1 MSEHGEAMRRPA
13 RASLPPRTR
22 KRWKIAAG
30 VAVAWVVLFAISGSV
45 TGATVLLIVL
55 AAFAV
60 VACFGLRALGVT
72 RDHPW
77 IQRIAARPWRDG
89 QEVLRI
95 ALKHLP
101 EVFVVTPSG
110 TLLAPNIVELRMNPG
125 DLHSLGE
132 RMEPAL
138 VMESA
143 TEVYL
148 EQVQEHGARFARPAP
163 AEVRMIVDPSVPPGR
178 YRLRQGQPVDAGLPG
193 APSPQP
199 SPQLAHAGAAPAGP
213 DSHVGAYPAGSDS
226 HVGAYPAGSDS
237 HVGAYPAGSDSRV
250 GAYPAGPDSRVG
262 AYPAGPDSHVGA
274 HPAVPDAHGR
284 PTPAFPE
291 PQVRCN
297 PAGDDGATVA
307 LKNRGWS
314 NGFGVPTVL
323 ERTGPAIPMLR
334 LVTGDEVAETRT
346 PGARAGRGPV
356 ELGLPEVPTV
366 SREHA
371 RFTFSGGQW
380 RIANLG
386 RNGLTVNGEPVTGEA
401 PVSDGDVVR
410 WGTRPDALSS
420 RVEIR

>member
-30 VAVAWVVLFAISGSV
+30 VALAWVVLFAISGSV
-45 TGATVLLIVL
+45 TGGTVLLIVL

-60 VACFGLRALGVT
+60 VAFFGLRALGVT

-110 TLLAPNIVELRMNPG
+110 TLLAPNIVELRMNPE
-125 DLHSLGE
+125 DLRSLGE

-213 DSHVGAYPAGSDS
+213 DS
-226 HVGAYPAGSDS
+226 
-237 HVGAYPAGSDSRV
+237 
-250 GAYPAGPDSRVG
+250 RVG

-274 HPAVPDAHGR
+274 YPAGPDSHVGAYPAGPDSHVGAYPAVPDAHGR

-291 PQVRCN
+291 PQVRGN

-346 PGARAGRGPV
+346 SGARAGRGPV

-386 RNGLTVNGEPVTGEA
+386 MNGLTVNGEPVTGEA

>member
-22 KRWKIAAG
+22 KRWKIAAC
-30 VAVAWVVLFAISGSV
+30 VALAWVVLFAISGSV
-45 TGATVLLIVL
+45 TGGTVLLIVL

-60 VACFGLRALGVT
+60 VAFFGLRALGVT

-110 TLLAPNIVELRMNPG
+110 TLLAPNIVELRMNPE

-213 DSHVGAYPAGSDS
+213 DFH
-226 HVGAYPAGSDS
+226 
-237 HVGAYPAGSDSRV
+237 
-250 GAYPAGPDSRVG
+250 VG

-274 HPAVPDAHGR
+274 YPAVPDAHGR

-291 PQVRCN
+291 PQVRGN

-307 LKNRGWS
+307 LNNRGWS

-346 PGARAGRGPV
+346 SGARAGRGPV

-386 RNGLTVNGEPVTGEA
+386 MNGLTVNGEPVTGEA
-401 PVSDGDVVR
+401 AVSDGDVVR

>member
-1 MSEHGEAMRRPA
+1 MSDHGEAMRRPA
-13 RASLPPRTR
+13 RASLPPRSR

-60 VACFGLRALGVT
+60 VAFFGLRALGVT

-110 TLLAPNIVELRMNPG
+110 TLLAPNIVELRMNPE
-125 DLHSLGE
+125 DLRSLGE

-178 YRLRQGQPVDAGLPG
+178 YQLRQGQPVDAGVPG
-193 APSPQP
+193 APSPQ
-199 SPQLAHAGAAPAGP
+199 LAYAGAAPAGP
-213 DSHVGAYPAGSDS
+213 DSHVGAY
-226 HVGAYPAGSDS
+226 
-237 HVGAYPAGSDSRV
+237 
-250 GAYPAGPDSRVG
+250 
-262 AYPAGPDSHVGA
+262 
-274 HPAVPDAHGR
+274 PAVPDAHGR

-291 PQVRCN
+291 PQVRGN

-334 LVTGDEVAETRT
+334 LVTGNEVAETRT
-346 PGARAGRGPV
+346 SGARAGRGPV

-386 RNGLTVNGEPVTGEA
+386 MNGLTVNGEPVTGEA

>member
-1 MSEHGEAMRRPA
+1 MSDHGEAVRRPA
-13 RASLPPRTR
+13 RASLPPRSR

-60 VACFGLRALGVT
+60 VAFFGLRALGVT

-110 TLLAPNIVELRMNPG
+110 TLLAPNIVELRMNPE
-125 DLHSLGE
+125 DLRSLGE

-163 AEVRMIVDPSVPPGR
+163 AEVRMIVDPAVPPGR

-193 APSPQP
+193 APSPE
-199 SPQLAHAGAAPAGP
+199 LAYAGASPAGP
-213 DSHVGAYPAGSDS
+213 DSHVGAYPAGPDS
-226 HVGAYPAGSDS
+226 HVGAYP
-237 HVGAYPAGSDSRV
+237 V
-250 GAYPAGPDSRVG
+250 
-262 AYPAGPDSHVGA
+262 
-274 HPAVPDAHGR
+274 VPDAHGR

-291 PQVRCN
+291 PQVRGN

-307 LKNRGWS
+307 LQNRGWS
-314 NGFGVPTVL
+314 NGFGVPTVM

-346 PGARAGRGPV
+346 SGVRAGRGPV

-386 RNGLTVNGEPVTGEA
+386 MNGLTVNGEPVTGEA

-410 WGTRPDALSS
+410 WGTRADALSS

>member
-1 MSEHGEAMRRPA
+1 MSEHGEAMRRTA
-13 RASLPPRTR
+13 RASLPPRSR
-22 KRWKIAAG
+22 KRWQIAAG

-60 VACFGLRALGVT
+60 VAFFGLRALGVT

-77 IQRIAARPWRDG
+77 IQRLAARPWRDG
-89 QEVLRI
+89 QEVLQI

-110 TLLAPNIVELRMNPG
+110 TLLAPNIVELRMNPE
-125 DLHSLGE
+125 DLRSLGE

-163 AEVRMIVDPSVPPGR
+163 AEVRMIVDPSLPPGR

-193 APSPQP
+193 APSPQ
-199 SPQLAHAGAAPAGP
+199 LAHAGAAPAGP
-213 DSHVGAYPAGSDS
+213 DSHVGAYPAVPDS
-226 HVGAYPAGSDS
+226 H
-237 HVGAYPAGSDSRV
+237 
-250 GAYPAGPDSRVG
+250 VG

-274 HPAVPDAHGR
+274 YPAMPDAHGR
-284 PTPAFPE
+284 PTPAIPE
-291 PQVRCN
+291 PQVRGN
-297 PAGDDGATVA
+297 LAGDDGATAA
-307 LKNRGWS
+307 LQNRGWS
-314 NGFGVPTVL
+314 NGFGVPTVM

-346 PGARAGRGPV
+346 SGARAGRGPV

-386 RNGLTVNGEPVTGEA
+386 MNGLTVNGEPVTGEA
-401 PVSDGDVVR
+401 PISDGDVVR

>member
-1 MSEHGEAMRRPA
+1 MSEPGGATRRPA
-13 RASLPPRTR
+13 RASLSPRSR
-22 KRWKIAAG
+22 KRWQIAAG
-30 VAVAWVVLFAISGSV
+30 VAACWVVLFAVSGSV

-60 VACFGLRALGVT
+60 VAFFGLRALGVT

-77 IQRIAARPWRDG
+77 IQRMAARPWRDG

-110 TLLAPNIVELRMNPG
+110 TLLAPNIVELRMNPE
-125 DLHSLGE
+125 DLRSLGE

-163 AEVRMIVDPSVPPGR
+163 AEVRMIVDPSVLPGR
-178 YRLRQGQPVDAGLPG
+178 YRLRQGQPAEAGLPG
-193 APSPQP
+193 APSPQ
-199 SPQLAHAGAAPAGP
+199 LAYAGAAPAGP
-213 DSHVGAYPAGSDS
+213 DSYVGAFPAAPDSQVGAYPA
-226 HVGAYPAGSDS
+226 
-237 HVGAYPAGSDSRV
+237 
-250 GAYPAGPDSRVG
+250 
-262 AYPAGPDSHVGA
+262 
-274 HPAVPDAHGR
+274 VPDGQGR

-291 PQVRCN
+291 PQVRGY
-297 PAGDDGATVA
+297 PAGDDGATAA
-307 LKNRGWS
+307 LQDRGWS
-314 NGFGVPTVL
+314 NGFGVPTIL
-323 ERTGPAIPMLR
+323 ERTEPAIPVLR

-346 PGARAGRGPV
+346 SGARAGRGPV
-356 ELGLPEVPTV
+356 ELVLPEVPTV

-371 RFTFSGGQW
+371 RFTFSVGQW

-386 RNGLTVNGEPVTGEA
+386 MNGLTVNGEPVTGEA

>member
-30 VAVAWVVLFAISGSV
+30 VAVAWVVMFAISGSV

-60 VACFGLRALGVT
+60 VAFFGLRALGVT

-110 TLLAPNIVELRMNPG
+110 TLLAPNIVELRMNPE

-132 RMEPAL
+132 RIEPAL

-193 APSPQP
+193 APSPQ
-199 SPQLAHAGAAPAGP
+199 LAHAGAAPAGP
-213 DSHVGAYPAGSDS
+213 DSHVGGYPVGPDS
-226 HVGAYPAGSDS
+226 HVGGYP
-237 HVGAYPAGSDSRV
+237 V
-250 GAYPAGPDSRVG
+250 
-262 AYPAGPDSHVGA
+262 GPDSHVGA
-274 HPAVPDAHGR
+274 YPAVPDAHGR

-291 PQVRCN
+291 PQVSGN
-297 PAGDDGATVA
+297 PAGDDGATAA
-307 LKNRGWS
+307 LQNRGWS

-346 PGARAGRGPV
+346 SGARAGRGPV

-371 RFTFSGGQW
+371 RFTFAGGQW

-386 RNGLTVNGEPVTGEA
+386 MNGLTVNGEPVTGEA
-401 PVSDGDVVR
+401 AVSDGDVVR

>member
-13 RASLPPRTR
+13 RASLPPRSR
-22 KRWKIAAG
+22 KRWQIAAG

-60 VACFGLRALGVT
+60 VAFFGLRALGVT

-77 IQRIAARPWRDG
+77 IQRLAARPWRDG
-89 QEVLRI
+89 QEVLQI

-110 TLLAPNIVELRMNPG
+110 TLLAPNIVELRMNPE
-125 DLHSLGE
+125 DLRSLGE

-163 AEVRMIVDPSVPPGR
+163 AEVRMIVDPSLPPGR
-178 YRLRQGQPVDAGLPG
+178 YRLRQGQPVDAGPPG
-193 APSPQP
+193 AP

-213 DSHVGAYPAGSDS
+213 DSHVGAYPAGPDSHMGAYPAVPDS
-226 HVGAYPAGSDS
+226 HVGAYPAM
-237 HVGAYPAGSDSRV
+237 
-250 GAYPAGPDSRVG
+250 
-262 AYPAGPDSHVGA
+262 
-274 HPAVPDAHGR
+274 PDAHGR

-291 PQVRCN
+291 PQVRGN
-297 PAGDDGATVA
+297 PAGDDGATAA
-307 LKNRGWS
+307 LQNRGWS
-314 NGFGVPTVL
+314 NGFGVPTVM

-346 PGARAGRGPV
+346 SGARAGRGPV

-386 RNGLTVNGEPVTGEA
+386 MNGLTVNGEPVTGEA

>member
-1 MSEHGEAMRRPA
+1 MSEPGGATRRPA
-13 RASLPPRTR
+13 RASLSPRSR
-22 KRWKIAAG
+22 KRWQIAVVGA
-30 VAVAWVVLFAISGSV
+30 ACWVVLFAVSGSV

-60 VACFGLRALGVT
+60 VAFFGLRALGVT

-77 IQRIAARPWRDG
+77 IQRMAARPWRDG

-95 ALKHLP
+95 ALKRLP

-110 TLLAPNIVELRMNPG
+110 TLLAPNIVELRMNPE
-125 DLHSLGE
+125 DLRSLGE

-163 AEVRMIVDPSVPPGR
+163 AEVRMIVDPSVLPGR
-178 YRLRQGQPVDAGLPG
+178 YRLRQGQPAEAGLPG
-193 APSPQP
+193 APSPQ
-199 SPQLAHAGAAPAGP
+199 LAYAGAAPAGP
-213 DSHVGAYPAGSDS
+213 DSYVGAFPAGPDS
-226 HVGAYPAGSDS
+226 HVGAFPAGPDS
-237 HVGAYPAGSDSRV
+237 HVGAFPA
-250 GAYPAGPDSRVG
+250 APDSRVG
-262 AYPAGPDSHVGA
+262 AYPA
-274 HPAVPDAHGR
+274 VPDGQGR

-291 PQVRCN
+291 PQVRGF
-297 PAGDDGATVA
+297 PAGDDGATAA
-307 LKNRGWS
+307 LQDRGWS
-314 NGFGVPTVL
+314 NGFGVPTIL
-323 ERTGPAIPMLR
+323 ERTGPAIPVLR

-346 PGARAGRGPV
+346 SGARAGRGPV
-356 ELGLPEVPTV
+356 ELVLPEVPTV

-371 RFTFSGGQW
+371 RFTFSVGQW

-386 RNGLTVNGEPVTGEA
+386 MNGLTVNGEPVTGEA

>member
-30 VAVAWVVLFAISGSV
+30 VALAWVVLFAISGSV
-45 TGATVLLIVL
+45 TGGTVLLIVL

-60 VACFGLRALGVT
+60 VAFFGLRALGVT

-89 QEVLRI
+89 QEVLQI

-110 TLLAPNIVELRMNPG
+110 TLLAPNIVELRMNPE
-125 DLHSLGE
+125 DLRSLGE

-199 SPQLAHAGAAPAGP
+199 SPQLAHAGAAPAAP
-213 DSHVGAYPAGSDS
+213 DSHVGAYPAAPDS
-226 HVGAYPAGSDS
+226 H
-237 HVGAYPAGSDSRV
+237 
-250 GAYPAGPDSRVG
+250 VG

-274 HPAVPDAHGR
+274 YPAVPDAHGR

-291 PQVRCN
+291 PQVRGN

-346 PGARAGRGPV
+346 SGARAGRGPV

-386 RNGLTVNGEPVTGEA
+386 MNGLTVNGEPVTGEA

>member
-1 MSEHGEAMRRPA
+1 MSEPGGATRRPA
-13 RASLPPRTR
+13 RASLSPRSR
-22 KRWKIAAG
+22 RRWQIAAG
-30 VAVAWVVLFAISGSV
+30 VAACWVVLFAVSGSV

-60 VACFGLRALGVT
+60 VAFFGLRALGVT

-110 TLLAPNIVELRMNPG
+110 SLLAPNIVELRMNPE
-125 DLHSLGE
+125 DLRSLGE

-163 AEVRMIVDPSVPPGR
+163 AEVRMIVDPSVLPGR
-178 YRLRQGQPVDAGLPG
+178 YRLRQGQPAEAGLPG
-193 APSPQP
+193 TPG
-199 SPQLAHAGAAPAGP
+199 PQLAYAGAAPAGP
-213 DSHVGAYPAGSDS
+213 DSHVGAYPAGPDS
-226 HVGAYPAGSDS
+226 HVGAYPA
-237 HVGAYPAGSDSRV
+237 A
-250 GAYPAGPDSRVG
+250 PDG
-262 AYPAGPDSHVGA
+262 Q
-274 HPAVPDAHGR
+274 GR

-291 PQVRCN
+291 PQVRGY
-297 PAGDDGATVA
+297 PAGDDGATAA
-307 LKNRGWS
+307 LQDRGWS

-323 ERTGPAIPMLR
+323 ERTGPAIPVLR

-346 PGARAGRGPV
+346 SGARAGRGPV
-356 ELGLPEVPTV
+356 ELVLPEVPTV

-371 RFTFSGGQW
+371 RFTCSGGQW

-386 RNGLTVNGEPVTGEA
+386 MNGLTVNGEPVTGEA

>member
-30 VAVAWVVLFAISGSV
+30 VALAWVVLFAISGSV
-45 TGATVLLIVL
+45 TGGTVLLIVL

-60 VACFGLRALGVT
+60 VAFFGLRALGVT

-110 TLLAPNIVELRMNPG
+110 TLLAPNIVELRMNPE
-125 DLHSLGE
+125 DLRSLGE

-213 DSHVGAYPAGSDS
+213 DS
-226 HVGAYPAGSDS
+226 
-237 HVGAYPAGSDSRV
+237 
-250 GAYPAGPDSRVG
+250 RVG

-274 HPAVPDAHGR
+274 YPAGPDSHVGAYPAVPDAHGR

-291 PQVRCN
+291 PQVRGN

-346 PGARAGRGPV
+346 SGARAGRGPV

-386 RNGLTVNGEPVTGEA
+386 MNGLTVNGEPVTGEA

>member
-30 VAVAWVVLFAISGSV
+30 VAVAWVIMFAISGSV

-60 VACFGLRALGVT
+60 VAFFGLRALGVT

-110 TLLAPNIVELRMNPG
+110 TLLAPNIVELRMNPE

-193 APSPQP
+193 APSPQ
-199 SPQLAHAGAAPAGP
+199 LAHAGAAPA
-213 DSHVGAYPAGSDS
+213 APAG
-226 HVGAYPAGSDS
+226 PASQ
-237 HVGAYPAGSDSRV
+237 V
-250 GAYPAGPDSRVG
+250 GAYPAGPDSQMG
-262 AYPAGPDSHVGA
+262 AY
-274 HPAVPDAHGR
+274 PAVPDAHGR

-291 PQVRCN
+291 PQVSGN
-297 PAGDDGATVA
+297 PAGDDGATAA
-307 LKNRGWS
+307 LQNRGWS
-314 NGFGVPTVL
+314 NGFGVPTVM

-346 PGARAGRGPV
+346 SGARAGRGPV

-371 RFTFSGGQW
+371 RFTFAGGQW

-386 RNGLTVNGEPVTGEA
+386 MNGLTVNGEPVTGEA
-401 PVSDGDVVR
+401 AVSDGDVVR

>member
-60 VACFGLRALGVT
+60 VAFFGLRALGVT

-110 TLLAPNIVELRMNPG
+110 TLLAPNIVELRMNPE
-125 DLHSLGE
+125 DLRSLGE

-148 EQVQEHGARFARPAP
+148 EQVQEHGARFARAAP

-193 APSPQP
+193 APSPE
-199 SPQLAHAGAAPAGP
+199 LAHAGAAPAGP
-213 DSHVGAYPAGSDS
+213 DSHVGAYPAGPDS
-226 HVGAYPAGSDS
+226 H
-237 HVGAYPAGSDSRV
+237 
-250 GAYPAGPDSRVG
+250 VG

-274 HPAVPDAHGR
+274 YPAVPDAHGR

-291 PQVRCN
+291 PQVRGN
-297 PAGDDGATVA
+297 PAGDDRATVA
-307 LKNRGWS
+307 LQNRAWS
-314 NGFGVPTVL
+314 NGFGVPTVM
-323 ERTGPAIPMLR
+323 ERTGPAIPTLR

-346 PGARAGRGPV
+346 SGARAGRGPV

-386 RNGLTVNGEPVTGEA
+386 MNGLTVNGEPVTGEA

>member
-1 MSEHGEAMRRPA
+1 M
-13 RASLPPRTR
+13 
-22 KRWKIAAG
+22 
-30 VAVAWVVLFAISGSV
+30 FAISGSV

-60 VACFGLRALGVT
+60 VAFFGLRALGVT

-110 TLLAPNIVELRMNPG
+110 TLIAPNIVELRMNPE

-148 EQVQEHGARFARPAP
+148 EQVHEHGARFARQAP

-193 APSPQP
+193 APSPQ
-199 SPQLAHAGAAPAGP
+199 LAHVGAYPAGPDSHVGGYPGGPDSHVGGYPAGP
-213 DSHVGAYPAGSDS
+213 DSHVGAYPA
-226 HVGAYPAGSDS
+226 
-237 HVGAYPAGSDSRV
+237 
-250 GAYPAGPDSRVG
+250 
-262 AYPAGPDSHVGA
+262 
-274 HPAVPDAHGR
+274 VPDADGR

-291 PQVRCN
+291 PHVSGN
-297 PAGDDGATVA
+297 PAGDDGATAA
-307 LKNRGWS
+307 LQNRGWS
-314 NGFGVPTVL
+314 NGFGVPTVM

-346 PGARAGRGPV
+346 SGARAGRGPV

-371 RFTFSGGQW
+371 RFTFAGGQW

-386 RNGLTVNGEPVTGEA
+386 MNGLTVNGEPVTGEA
-401 PVSDGDVVR
+401 AVSDGNVVR

>member
-30 VAVAWVVLFAISGSV
+30 VAVFWVVMFAISGSV

-60 VACFGLRALGVT
+60 VAFFGLRALGVT

-110 TLLAPNIVELRMNPG
+110 TLLAPNIVELRMNPE

-193 APSPQP
+193 APSPQ
-199 SPQLAHAGAAPAGP
+199 LAHAAAAPAGPDSHVGGYPAGP
-213 DSHVGAYPAGSDS
+213 DSHVGAYPAM
-226 HVGAYPAGSDS
+226 
-237 HVGAYPAGSDSRV
+237 
-250 GAYPAGPDSRVG
+250 
-262 AYPAGPDSHVGA
+262 
-274 HPAVPDAHGR
+274 PDAHGR

-291 PQVRCN
+291 TQVSGN
-297 PAGDDGATVA
+297 PAGDDGATAA
-307 LKNRGWS
+307 LQNRGWS
-314 NGFGVPTVL
+314 NGFGVPTVM

-346 PGARAGRGPV
+346 SGARAGRGPV

-371 RFTFSGGQW
+371 RFTFADGQW

-386 RNGLTVNGEPVTGEA
+386 MNGLTVNGEPVTGEA
-401 PVSDGDVVR
+401 AVSDGDVVR

>member
-13 RASLPPRTR
+13 RASLPPRSR

-60 VACFGLRALGVT
+60 VAFFGLRALGVT

-89 QEVLRI
+89 QEVLQI

-110 TLLAPNIVELRMNPG
+110 TLLAPNIVELRMNPE
-125 DLHSLGE
+125 DLRSLGE

-193 APSPQP
+193 APSPQ
-199 SPQLAHAGAAPAGP
+199 LAHAGAAPASPDSHVGAYPVGLDSHVGAYPVGPDSHVGYPVGPGSHVGYPVGP
-213 DSHVGAYPAGSDS
+213 DSHVGAYPAM
-226 HVGAYPAGSDS
+226 
-237 HVGAYPAGSDSRV
+237 
-250 GAYPAGPDSRVG
+250 
-262 AYPAGPDSHVGA
+262 
-274 HPAVPDAHGR
+274 PDAHGR
-284 PTPAFPE
+284 PTPALPE
-291 PQVRCN
+291 PQVRGN
-297 PAGDDGATVA
+297 PADRRGDGRASEPGLEQRLRRADRHGAHRA
-307 LKNRGWS
+307 GHSDAPAGHRGR
-314 NGFGVPTVL
+314 GRGDPDV
-323 ERTGPAIPMLR
+323 RGPGR
-334 LVTGDEVAETRT
+334 
-346 PGARAGRGPV
+346 ARAGGAGAAGGAHGVPGACPV
-356 ELGLPEVPTV
+356 HVLRRPVADRQPGHERAH
-366 SREHA
+366 RERRA
-371 RFTFSGGQW
+371 
-380 RIANLG
+380 
-386 RNGLTVNGEPVTGEA
+386 
-401 PVSDGDVVR
+401 SDR
-410 WGTRPDALSS
+410 
-420 RVEIR
+420 

>member
-13 RASLPPRTR
+13 RASLPPRSR
-22 KRWKIAAG
+22 KRWKIAAC

-60 VACFGLRALGVT
+60 VAFFGLRAMGVT

-89 QEVLRI
+89 QEVLQI

-110 TLLAPNIVELRMNPG
+110 TLLAPNIVELRMNPE
-125 DLHSLGE
+125 DLRSLGE

-193 APSPQP
+193 APSPQ
-199 SPQLAHAGAAPAGP
+199 LAHAGAAPASPDSHVGAYDSHVGAYPVGP
-213 DSHVGAYPAGSDS
+213 DSHVGAYPA
-226 HVGAYPAGSDS
+226 AA
-237 HVGAYPAGSDSRV
+237 
-250 GAYPAGPDSRVG
+250 
-262 AYPAGPDSHVGA
+262 
-274 HPAVPDAHGR
+274 DAHGR

-291 PQVRCN
+291 PQVRGN
-297 PAGDDGATVA
+297 PAGNDGATVA
-307 LKNRGWS
+307 LQNRGWS
-314 NGFGVPTVL
+314 NGFGVPTVM

-346 PGARAGRGPV
+346 SGARAGRGPV

-386 RNGLTVNGEPVTGEA
+386 MNGLTVNGEPVTGEA

>member
-30 VAVAWVVLFAISGSV
+30 VAVAWVVMFAISGSV

-60 VACFGLRALGVT
+60 VAFFGLRALGVT

-89 QEVLRI
+89 QEVLQI

-110 TLLAPNIVELRMNPG
+110 TLLAPNIVELRMNPE

-132 RMEPAL
+132 RIEPAL

-193 APSPQP
+193 APSPQ
-199 SPQLAHAGAAPAGP
+199 LAHAGAAPAGP
-213 DSHVGAYPAGSDS
+213 DSPVGGYPAVPDS
-226 HVGAYPAGSDS
+226 HVGAY
-237 HVGAYPAGSDSRV
+237 
-250 GAYPAGPDSRVG
+250 
-262 AYPAGPDSHVGA
+262 
-274 HPAVPDAHGR
+274 PAVPDAHGR

-291 PQVRCN
+291 PQVSGN
-297 PAGDDGATVA
+297 PAGDDGATAA
-307 LKNRGWS
+307 LQNRGWS
-314 NGFGVPTVL
+314 NGFGVPTVM
-323 ERTGPAIPMLR
+323 ERTGPAIPVLR

-346 PGARAGRGPV
+346 SGARAGRGPV

-371 RFTFSGGQW
+371 RFTFAGGQW

-386 RNGLTVNGEPVTGEA
+386 MNGLTVNGEPVTGEA
-401 PVSDGDVVR
+401 AVSDGDVVR

>member
-1 MSEHGEAMRRPA
+1 MSEHGEAMRRLA
-13 RASLPPRTR
+13 RASLPPRSR
-22 KRWKIAAG
+22 RRWKIAAG

-60 VACFGLRALGVT
+60 VAFFGLRALGVT

-110 TLLAPNIVELRMNPG
+110 TLLAPNIVELRMNPE
-125 DLHSLGE
+125 DLRSLGE

-199 SPQLAHAGAAPAGP
+199 SPQLAHAGAAPASPDFHVGAYPVGP
-213 DSHVGAYPAGSDS
+213 DSHVGAY
-226 HVGAYPAGSDS
+226 
-237 HVGAYPAGSDSRV
+237 
-250 GAYPAGPDSRVG
+250 
-262 AYPAGPDSHVGA
+262 
-274 HPAVPDAHGR
+274 PAVPDAHGR

-291 PQVRCN
+291 PQVRGN

-346 PGARAGRGPV
+346 SGARAGRGPV

-386 RNGLTVNGEPVTGEA
+386 MNGLTVNGQPVTGEV

>member
-30 VAVAWVVLFAISGSV
+30 VALAWVVLFAISGSV
-45 TGATVLLIVL
+45 TGGTVLLIVL

-60 VACFGLRALGVT
+60 VAFFGLRALGVT

-110 TLLAPNIVELRMNPG
+110 TLLAPNIVELRMNPE
-125 DLHSLGE
+125 DLRSLGE

-199 SPQLAHAGAAPAGP
+199 SPQLAHAGAAPASPDFHVGAYPVGP
-213 DSHVGAYPAGSDS
+213 DSHVGAY
-226 HVGAYPAGSDS
+226 
-237 HVGAYPAGSDSRV
+237 
-250 GAYPAGPDSRVG
+250 
-262 AYPAGPDSHVGA
+262 
-274 HPAVPDAHGR
+274 PAVPDAHGR

-291 PQVRCN
+291 PQVRGN

-346 PGARAGRGPV
+346 SGARAGRGPV

-386 RNGLTVNGEPVTGEA
+386 MNGLTVNGEPVTGEA

>member
-1 MSEHGEAMRRPA
+1 MSDHGEAMRRPA
-13 RASLPPRTR
+13 RASLPPRSR

-60 VACFGLRALGVT
+60 VAFFGLRALGVT

-110 TLLAPNIVELRMNPG
+110 TLLAPNIVELRMNPE
-125 DLHSLGE
+125 DLRSLGE

-178 YRLRQGQPVDAGLPG
+178 YRLRQGQPVDAGVPG
-193 APSPQP
+193 APSPQ
-199 SPQLAHAGAAPAGP
+199 LAYAGAAPAGP
-213 DSHVGAYPAGSDS
+213 DSHVGAYPAGPDS
-226 HVGAYPAGSDS
+226 HVGAY
-237 HVGAYPAGSDSRV
+237 
-250 GAYPAGPDSRVG
+250 
-262 AYPAGPDSHVGA
+262 
-274 HPAVPDAHGR
+274 PAVPDAHGR

-291 PQVRCN
+291 PQVRGN

-307 LKNRGWS
+307 LQNRGWS
-314 NGFGVPTVL
+314 NGFGVPTVM

-334 LVTGDEVAETRT
+334 LVTGNEVAETRT
-346 PGARAGRGPV
+346 SGARAGRGPV

-386 RNGLTVNGEPVTGEA
+386 MNGLTVNGEPVTGEA

-410 WGTRPDALSS
+410 WGTRADALSS

>member
-1 MSEHGEAMRRPA
+1 MSDHGEAMRRPA
-13 RASLPPRTR
+13 RASLPPRSR

-60 VACFGLRALGVT
+60 VAFFGLRALGVT

-110 TLLAPNIVELRMNPG
+110 TLLAPNIVELRMNPE
-125 DLHSLGE
+125 DLRSLGE

-213 DSHVGAYPAGSDS
+213 DS
-226 HVGAYPAGSDS
+226 
-237 HVGAYPAGSDSRV
+237 
-250 GAYPAGPDSRVG
+250 RVG

-274 HPAVPDAHGR
+274 YPAGPDSHVGAYPAVPDAHGR

-291 PQVRCN
+291 PQVRGN

-307 LKNRGWS
+307 LQNRGWS
-314 NGFGVPTVL
+314 NGFGVPTVM

-334 LVTGDEVAETRT
+334 LVTGNEVAETRT
-346 PGARAGRGPV
+346 SGARAGRGPV

-386 RNGLTVNGEPVTGEA
+386 MNGLTVNGEPVTGEA

-410 WGTRPDALSS
+410 WGTRADALSS

>member
-1 MSEHGEAMRRPA
+1 MSDHGEAVRRPA
-13 RASLPPRTR
+13 RASLPPRSR

-60 VACFGLRALGVT
+60 VAFFGLRALGVT

-110 TLLAPNIVELRMNPG
+110 TLLAPNIVELRMNPE
-125 DLHSLGE
+125 DLRSLGE

-193 APSPQP
+193 APSPE
-199 SPQLAHAGAAPAGP
+199 LAYAGASPAGP
-213 DSHVGAYPAGSDS
+213 DSHVGAYPAGPDS
-226 HVGAYPAGSDS
+226 HVGAYP
-237 HVGAYPAGSDSRV
+237 V
-250 GAYPAGPDSRVG
+250 
-262 AYPAGPDSHVGA
+262 
-274 HPAVPDAHGR
+274 VPDAHGR

-291 PQVRCN
+291 PQVRGN

-307 LKNRGWS
+307 LQNRGWS
-314 NGFGVPTVL
+314 NGFGVPTVM

-334 LVTGDEVAETRT
+334 LVTGNEVAETRT
-346 PGARAGRGPV
+346 SGARAGRGPV

-386 RNGLTVNGEPVTGEA
+386 MNGLTVNGEPVTGEA

-410 WGTRPDALSS
+410 WGTRADALSS

>member
-30 VAVAWVVLFAISGSV
+30 VAVAWVVMFAISGSV

-60 VACFGLRALGVT
+60 VAFFGLRALGVT

-89 QEVLRI
+89 QEVLQI

-110 TLLAPNIVELRMNPG
+110 TLLAPNIVELRMNPE
-125 DLHSLGE
+125 DLRSLGE

-193 APSPQP
+193 APSPQ
-199 SPQLAHAGAAPAGP
+199 LAHAGAAPAGP
-213 DSHVGAYPAGSDS
+213 DSHVGGYPAVPDS
-226 HVGAYPAGSDS
+226 HVGAY
-237 HVGAYPAGSDSRV
+237 
-250 GAYPAGPDSRVG
+250 
-262 AYPAGPDSHVGA
+262 
-274 HPAVPDAHGR
+274 PAVPDAHGR

-291 PQVRCN
+291 PQVSGN
-297 PAGDDGATVA
+297 PAGDDGATAA
-307 LKNRGWS
+307 LQNRGWS
-314 NGFGVPTVL
+314 NGFGVPTVM

-346 PGARAGRGPV
+346 SGARAGRGPV
-356 ELGLPEVPTV
+356 ELVLPEVPTV

-371 RFTFSGGQW
+371 RFTFAGGQW

-386 RNGLTVNGEPVTGEA
+386 MNGLTVNGEPVTGEA
-401 PVSDGDVVR
+401 AVSDGDVVR

>member
-1 MSEHGEAMRRPA
+1 MSDHGEAMRRPA
-13 RASLPPRTR
+13 RASLPPRSR

-60 VACFGLRALGVT
+60 VAFFGLRALGVT

-110 TLLAPNIVELRMNPG
+110 TLLAPNIVELRMNPE
-125 DLHSLGE
+125 DLRSLGE

-178 YRLRQGQPVDAGLPG
+178 YRLRQGQPVDAGVPG
-193 APSPQP
+193 APSPQ
-199 SPQLAHAGAAPAGP
+199 LAYAGAAPAGP
-213 DSHVGAYPAGSDS
+213 DSHVGAY
-226 HVGAYPAGSDS
+226 
-237 HVGAYPAGSDSRV
+237 
-250 GAYPAGPDSRVG
+250 
-262 AYPAGPDSHVGA
+262 
-274 HPAVPDAHGR
+274 PAVPDAHGR

-291 PQVRCN
+291 PQVRGN

-307 LKNRGWS
+307 LQNRGWS
-314 NGFGVPTVL
+314 NGFGVPTVM

-334 LVTGDEVAETRT
+334 LVTGNEVAETRT
-346 PGARAGRGPV
+346 SGARAGRGPV

-386 RNGLTVNGEPVTGEA
+386 MNGLTVNGEAVTGEA

-410 WGTRPDALSS
+410 WGTRADALSS

>member
-1 MSEHGEAMRRPA
+1 
-13 RASLPPRTR
+13 
-22 KRWKIAAG
+22 
-30 VAVAWVVLFAISGSV
+30 
-45 TGATVLLIVL
+45 
-55 AAFAV
+55 
-60 VACFGLRALGVT
+60 
-72 RDHPW
+72 
-77 IQRIAARPWRDG
+77 
-89 QEVLRI
+89 
-95 ALKHLP
+95 
-101 EVFVVTPSG
+101 
-110 TLLAPNIVELRMNPG
+110 
-125 DLHSLGE
+125 
-132 RMEPAL
+132 
-138 VMESA
+138 MESA

-178 YRLRQGQPVDAGLPG
+178 YQLRQGQPVDAGVPG
-193 APSPQP
+193 APSPQ
-199 SPQLAHAGAAPAGP
+199 LAYAGAAPAGP
-213 DSHVGAYPAGSDS
+213 DSHVGAYPAGPDS
-226 HVGAYPAGSDS
+226 HVGAY
-237 HVGAYPAGSDSRV
+237 
-250 GAYPAGPDSRVG
+250 
-262 AYPAGPDSHVGA
+262 
-274 HPAVPDAHGR
+274 PAVPDAHGR

-291 PQVRCN
+291 PQVRGN

-307 LKNRGWS
+307 LNNRGWS

-346 PGARAGRGPV
+346 SGARAGRGPV

-386 RNGLTVNGEPVTGEA
+386 MNGLTVNGEPVTGEV
-401 PVSDGDVVR
+401 PVSDGDVVW

>member
-1 MSEHGEAMRRPA
+1 MSEHGGAARRPA
-13 RASLPPRTR
+13 RASLPPRSR
-22 KRWKIAAG
+22 KRWQVAAG
-30 VAVAWVVLFAISGSV
+30 VAACWVVFFAVSGSV
-45 TGATVLLIVL
+45 TGATILLIVL

-60 VACFGLRALGVT
+60 VAFFGLRALGVT

-77 IQRIAARPWRDG
+77 IQRMAARPWRDG

-110 TLLAPNIVELRMNPG
+110 TLLAPNIVELRMNPE
-125 DLHSLGE
+125 DLRTLGE

-138 VMESA
+138 VMDSA

-148 EQVQEHGARFARPAP
+148 EQVHEHGARLARPAP

-178 YRLRQGQPVDAGLPG
+178 YRLRQGQPAEAGLPG
-193 APSPQP
+193 APSPQ
-199 SPQLAHAGAAPAGP
+199 LAYAGAGPDSHAGAHPAGP
-213 DSHVGAYPAGSDS
+213 DSHA
-226 HVGAYPAGSDS
+226 
-237 HVGAYPAGSDSRV
+237 
-250 GAYPAGPDSRVG
+250 G
-262 AYPAGPDSHVGA
+262 AYPAGPDSHAGA
-274 HPAVPDAHGR
+274 YPAMPDAQGR
-284 PTPAFPE
+284 PTPPFPD
-291 PQVRCN
+291 PQVRGY
-297 PAGDDGATVA
+297 PAGDDRATAA
-307 LKNRGWS
+307 LPDRGWS
-314 NGFGVPTVL
+314 NGFGVPTVM
-323 ERTGPAIPMLR
+323 ERTGPAVPMLR
-334 LVTGDEVAETRT
+334 LVTGDEVAQTRT
-346 PGARAGRGPV
+346 SGARAGRGPV

-386 RNGLTVNGEPVTGEA
+386 MNGLTVNGEPVTGEA

>member
-13 RASLPPRTR
+13 RAALSSRTR

-30 VAVAWVVLFAISGSV
+30 IAVAWVVLFAISGSV

-60 VACFGLRALGVT
+60 VAFFGLRALGVT

-77 IQRIAARPWRDG
+77 IQRLAARPWRDG
-89 QEVLRI
+89 QDVLRI

-110 TLLAPNIVELRMNPG
+110 TLLAPNIVELRMNPD
-125 DLHSLGE
+125 DLRSLGE

-178 YRLRQGQPVDAGLPG
+178 YRLRQGQPAEAGPPDAL
-193 APSPQP
+193 
-199 SPQLAHAGAAPAGP
+199 SPQLAHAGAAPVGP
-213 DSHVGAYPAGSDS
+213 VSHVGAY
-226 HVGAYPAGSDS
+226 
-237 HVGAYPAGSDSRV
+237 
-250 GAYPAGPDSRVG
+250 
-262 AYPAGPDSHVGA
+262 
-274 HPAVPDAHGR
+274 PAVPDAHGR
-284 PTPAFPE
+284 PTPPFPE
-291 PQVRCN
+291 PQVRAH
-297 PAGDDGATVA
+297 PRDDGATAV
-307 LKNRGWS
+307 LQNRGWS
-314 NGFGVPTVL
+314 NGFGVPTVM
-323 ERTGPAIPMLR
+323 EHTGPGIPMLR

-346 PGARAGRGPV
+346 SGARAGRGPV
-356 ELGLPEVPTV
+356 ELALPEVPTV

-371 RFTFSGGQW
+371 RFTFSDGQW

-386 RNGLTVNGEPVTGEA
+386 RNGITVNGEPVAGEA

-410 WGTRPDALSS
+410 WGSRPDALSS
-420 RVEIR
+420 RIEIR